1 MNIKHILTTLA
12 IGAILVGCFHAPKQ
26 DTATTAVLN
35 SGTNKQD
42 YPLVFR
48 STYLTPKAALD
59 AEEIHNDGKTSI
71 IDLSTKNYGVTTPLT
86 SEQMALIKSQG
97 LVTITFQHDISD
109 VTAIDSSASRAI
121 LDNPTPDEDVIGFV
135 NSKTF
140 IGGGSEKELA
150 TEIKN
155 SLQNGLQIG
164 AFKLQGPAKKVVK
177 FKFQIA
183 ADKDGK
189 YNAFEKMIYWITD
202 DEPTPSTK

>member
-1 MNIKHILTTLA
+1 MNIKNIFATLA
-12 IGAILVGCFHAPKQ
+12 LGAILAGCFHTHKQ
-26 DTATTAVLN
+26 DTVTTAVSN

-42 YPLVFR
+42 YPLEFR

-59 AEEIHNDGKTSI
+59 AEEIWRSEHAT
-71 IDLSTKNYGVTTPLT
+71 IDITTKSYGVTTPLT

-97 LVTITFQHDISD
+97 LITITFDHDISD
-109 VTAIDSSASRAI
+109 VTAIEPAATRAI
-121 LDNPTPDEDVIGFV
+121 LNYPTPDEDVVGFV

-150 TEIKN
+150 TDIKN
-155 SLQNGLQIG
+155 SLQDGLEIG
-164 AFKLQGPAKKVVK
+164 AFLLQPAPLKVVK

-189 YNAFEKMIYWITD
+189 YNPFEKTIYWITNFAL
-202 DEPTPSTK
+202 